1 MQDRR
6 HHHWLQHPVHSDWA
20 RFCPR
25 CGVAL
30 EERYIEAEQH
40 TRKVCPGCSFIF
52 YLNPKVVAGA
62 VPRQDSRIWLVR
74 RNVEPSW
81 GSWTFPGGYVDLGE
95 CVPDAAIRETYEETL
110 LNIRLDG
117 LLNVYSY
124 ADAGVVLVVYRATV
138 IGGTAGATP
147 ESQEVKAFRLDEI
160 PWDRLAFP
168 STREALAEYLNLEQS
183 TDSKQGTRIPEN
195 QAPGIEG
202 QSVAERN
209 FQWIWPNK
217 F

>member
-1 MQDRR
+1 MHDRR
-6 HHHWLQHPVHSDWA
+6 NHVWLQHPSDSEWA
-20 RFCPR
+20 KFCPR
-25 CGVAL
+25 CGGSL

-40 TRKVCPGCSFIF
+40 VRKICSGCGFIF

-62 VPRQDSRIWLVR
+62 VPCQDGRIWLVR

-110 LNIRLDG
+110 LKVKLDC

-124 ADAGVVLVVYRATV
+124 ANVGIVLVVYRATV

-147 ESQEVKAFRLDEI
+147 ESQEVKAFNLNEI
-160 PWDRLAFP
+160 PWERLAFP
-168 STREALAEYLNLEQS
+168 STRDALTDYVRTEPLLNS
-183 TDSKQGTRIPEN
+183 
-195 QAPGIEG
+195 
-202 QSVAERN
+202 
-209 FQWIWPNK
+209 
-217 F
+217 